1 MMPAEEYPARYGTVG
16 DARRRAAEQSAAAE
30 HSIRWEFDDGSVT
43 ATAVCHAAPGADCR
57 LTSVACECERWGA
70 IDRRDDGTI
79 WHKIVDWYG
88 EPIDSAEPQWHEVKA
103 QDDCNVCLFINETG
117 CVDELAVK
125 GTSFV
130 IGEHPINP
138 VWIDDGCDWELAR

>member
-1 MMPAEEYPARYGTVG
+1 M
-16 DARRRAAEQSAAAE
+16 RA
-30 HSIRWEFDDGSVT
+30 HIIRWEFDDGWVD
-43 ATAVCHAAPGADCR
+43 AKAVCLAAPDADCH
-57 LTSVACECERWGA
+57 LTSVTCECERWGE

-79 WHKIVDWYG
+79 WHKIVDYG
-88 EPIDSAEPQWHEVKA
+88 DSYEPVWHEVKVA
-103 QDDCNVCLFINETG
+103 DYCNVCLFINETG